1 MERKII
7 GSVVAANG
15 SQITNVKNK
24 NRINFFHQ
32 KVYWGGVLSGIVA
45 SIIASFIWHFIIY
58 PLLSIK

>member
-1 MERKII
+1 MKSKII

-24 NRINFFHQ
+24 NRIHFLHQ

-45 SIIASFIWHFIIY
+45 
-58 PLLSIK
+58 

>member
-1 MERKII
+1 MKSEIK
-7 GSVVAANG
+7 GSVVAAEG

-24 NRINFFHQ
+24 NRINFLHR

-58 PLLSIK
+58 PLL